1 MTDYRSSVDDVRA
14 ELERTDF
21 PTAQLSDGQIETVG
35 LDPAALVV
43 TEDLADT
50 GQSDDRLA
58 LIERYLAGHNILSS
72 GIDDLRQ
79 TTRESTDRESKTY
92 AGDFGEALRST
103 TLGQKAISMDESGTL
118 ANAAKPTASIAVPD
132 TSGGH

>member
-1 MTDYRSSVDDVRA
+1 MSDYRSSVDDVRA

-35 LDPAALVV
+35 LDPASLIVD
-43 TEDLADT
+43 EDLEQT
-50 GQSDDRLA
+50 GQSAERLA

-103 TLGQKAISMDESGTL
+103 TLGQKAIGMDQSGTL
-118 ANAAKPTASIAVPD
+118 ADMAKPTASVSVPD
-132 TSGGH
+132 TSGGW

>member
-21 PTAQLSDGQIETVG
+21 PTAQLSDGQIQTVG

-43 TEDLADT
+43 TEDLEQT
-50 GQSDDRLA
+50 GQSEERLA

-79 TTRESTDRESKTY
+79 TTSERTDREQKSY
-92 AGDFGEALRST
+92 AGEFGEALRST
-103 TLGQKAISMDESGTL
+103 TLGQKAISMDESGNL
-118 ANAAKPTASIAVPD
+118 ANMAKPTASVSVPD
-132 TSGGH
+132 TTGGW